1 MGGVVF
7 DRAGNYN
14 FAWGA
19 LIVTGATAFL
29 LQWLMDE
36 RPPRAPKPVRQLA
49 AAPT

>member
-7 DRAGNYN
+7 DRTGNYD

-19 LIVTGATAFL
+19 LVVIGLTAFA

-36 RPPRAPKPVRQLA
+36 RPPRERAGSPA
-49 AAPT
+49 AVPA